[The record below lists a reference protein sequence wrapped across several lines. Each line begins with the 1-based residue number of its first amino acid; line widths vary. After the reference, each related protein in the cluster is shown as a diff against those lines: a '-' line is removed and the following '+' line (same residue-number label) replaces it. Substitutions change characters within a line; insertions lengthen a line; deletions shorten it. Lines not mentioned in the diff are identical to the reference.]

1 MWKTGDE
8 KGLRGEREIHP
19 SMVTQDELFLTGG
32 VFASVQDDSDR
43 DGGISSLLLCLRD
56 GFILNFLFDTG
67 KLASCADYSEVSTND
82 PKGLGS
88 HLILRFD
95 EIVDG
100 DPRIDTELFVQDR
113 HPMYDSRLCLE
124 LTNFLG
130 SAT

>member
-8 KGLRGEREIHP
+8 KGLRGQREIHP

-32 VFASVQDDSDR
+32 IFASVQDESDR

-56 GFILNFLFDTG
+56 GFILNFLFDSV
-67 KLASCADYSEVSTND
+67 KLGGGASYSEISTND
-82 PKGLGS
+82 DKGLAS

-100 DPRIDTELFVQDR
+100 DPRIDTEFFVQHR
-113 HPMYDSRLCLE
+113 HPMFVSYSNLH
-124 LTNFLG
+124 
-130 SAT
+130 

>member
-56 GFILNFLFDTG
+56 AKGGMCDLGCHAVLVSQCHNMSRYVTG
-67 KLASCADYSEVSTND
+67 RVSIY
-82 PKGLGS
+82 L
-88 HLILRFD
+88 H
-95 EIVDG
+95 
-100 DPRIDTELFVQDR
+100 
-113 HPMYDSRLCLE
+113 SRYYKCKY
-124 LTNFLG
+124 
-130 SAT
+130 AIH